1 MHHVVGSLS
10 SDTSVMMLLMHI
22 LNVVVLSFLNIRRI
36 KQRWAPIIALT
47 SFIRNVVIRNIAVIR
62 MN

>member
-1 MHHVVGSLS
+1 MHCVVGSLS
-10 SDTSVMMLLMHI
+10 GDASVVMLLMHI

-36 KQRWAPIIALT
+36 KQRWAPVIAFT
-47 SFIRNVVIRNIAVIR
+47 SFIRDDVIRKLAAIR

>member
-1 MHHVVGSLS
+1 MHRIVGSLS
-10 SDTSVMMLLMHI
+10 SYASVVMLLMHI

-47 SFIRNVVIRNIAVIR
+47 SFIRDVVIRNIAVIR